1 MVRVWFS
8 PFYYVYTNMSMR
20 WTQKINVTDKVL
32 GEYFYN
38 VLGWDMGVNKGSFE
52 GKVENLEA

>member
-1 MVRVWFS
+1 
-8 PFYYVYTNMSMR
+8 MR
-20 WTQKINVTDKVL
+20 WTQKINVTDKAL

-38 VLGWDMGVNKGSFE
+38 VLRWDMGVNKGSFE